1 MPSFDIVSEY
11 DSHEALNAVD
21 QANRELDTRFDFRG
35 SNASF
40 TLDVQTIMLESDNEF
55 QLQQMLDIVN
65 NKLTKRG
72 IDIACLEIGD
82 AELRGQRA
90 RQSLTLREG
99 IDTLTAKKIVK
110 MIKDKK
116 MKVQAAIQGEKVRV
130 TGKKRDDLQAVMA
143 MLKEANLE
151 IPLQF
156 NNFRD

>member
-11 DSHEALNAVD
+11 DSHEASNAVD

-40 TLDVQTIMLESDNEF
+40 SLDVQTIMLESDNEF

-82 AELRGQRA
+82 PEQRGHRA

-99 IDTLTAKKIVK
+99 IDQATAKKIVK

-116 MKVQAAIQGEKVRV
+116 MKVQAAIQGDKVRV
-130 TGKKRDDLQAVMA
+130 TGKKRDDLQAVMS
-143 MLKEANLE
+143 MLKEAKLD

>member
-11 DSHEALNAVD
+11 DSHEASNAVD

-72 IDIACLEIGD
+72 IDIACLEVGD
-82 AELRGQRA
+82 PEQRGHRA

-99 IDTLTAKKIVK
+99 IDQATAKKIVK

-116 MKVQAAIQGEKVRV
+116 MKVQAAIQGDKVRV
-130 TGKKRDDLQAVMA
+130 TGKKRDDLQDVMS
-143 MLKEANLE
+143 MLKEAKLD

>member
-11 DSHEALNAVD
+11 DSHEAANAID

-40 TLDVQTIMLESDNEF
+40 SLDVQTIMLESDNEF

-82 AELRGQRA
+82 PEQRGHRA

-99 IDTLTAKKIVK
+99 IDQATSKKIVK

-116 MKVQAAIQGEKVRV
+116 MKVQAAIQGDKVRV
-130 TGKKRDDLQAVMA
+130 TGKKRDDLQAVMS
-143 MLKEANLE
+143 MLKEAKLD